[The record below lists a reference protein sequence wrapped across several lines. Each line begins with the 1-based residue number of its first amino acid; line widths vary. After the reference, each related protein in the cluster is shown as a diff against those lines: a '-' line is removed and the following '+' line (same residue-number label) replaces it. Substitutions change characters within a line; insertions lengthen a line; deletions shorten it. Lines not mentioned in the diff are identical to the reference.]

1 MTWGWRYWPALVM
14 GTAWAVAGAL
24 ILTAALAG
32 PAAGARTTGP
42 AVLSAVVNAD
52 GTLARGI
59 GAVSAQQTG
68 VDGEYRVTFGR
79 DVSGCAY
86 TATAGEATAV
96 GPDDAITLSAA
107 PDAASSG
114 TVFLLEY
121 DAILARDSY
130 SSGFHLI
137 VVCP

>member
-1 MTWGWRYWPALVM
+1 MTRLLA
-14 GTAWAVAGAL
+14 AVA
-24 ILTAALAG
+24 IAAAAVAVAV
-32 PAAGARTTGP
+32 PAAAGQHAAPT
-42 AVLSAVVNAD
+42 VLSAVVNAD

-59 GAVSAQQTG
+59 GAVSSQQTG
-68 VDGEYRVTFGR
+68 VDGEYRVTFTR

-86 TATAGEATAV
+86 VAGAGEAAAFSS

-107 PDAASSG
+107 PDNSSTA
-114 TVFLLEY
+114 TVFILEY